1 MITRRSRTW
10 TSRNPWRAATL
21 QAIDARLVSPQPVW
35 VTAREWPRL
44 ACGAAGTTVDVWPVE
59 QASPTSDRIM
69 MACNE
74 KASAKGIL

>member
-10 TSRNPWRAATL
+10 TAETPWRAATL
-21 QAIDARLVSPQPVW
+21 QAIDARLVSPQASLGNGSRVAEAPL
-35 VTAREWPRL
+35 RGCR
-44 ACGAAGTTVDVWPVE
+44 TTVDVWPVG
-59 QASPTSDRIM
+59 QAPPTSGRIM